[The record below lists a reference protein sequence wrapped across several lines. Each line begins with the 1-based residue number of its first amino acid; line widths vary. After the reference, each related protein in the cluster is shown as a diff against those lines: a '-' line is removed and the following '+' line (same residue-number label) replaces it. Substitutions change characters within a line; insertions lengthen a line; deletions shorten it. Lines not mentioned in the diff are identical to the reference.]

1 MKTKHNSSS
10 QDSSKKID
18 VLQFPYKHTTE
29 MQMIFLHGLLP
40 EKHKRL
46 YAASEAL
53 KLGHGGISYIAT
65 VLNCDRKTIY
75 RGISELKNPETIQRD
90 KIRAKGGGRKKSID
104 IIPNIDE
111 KFLGILKD
119 FTAGDPMDEKIRWTN
134 LTLQQIADKLKK
146 EGIEVS
152 KKIVKQLFKKHGYT
166 KPIWAGDV
174 CSVPFITDDR
184 HKQILEAILDST
196 HPNHAE
202 ATAWLRAEQAK
213 LSIKKLVASASSG
226 IEVFRYLN
234 FILRLNFS
242 LTKRKK

>member
-18 VLQFPYKHTTE
+18 ILQFPYKHTTE

-166 KPIWAGDV
+166 KRKAQK
-174 CSVPFITDDR
+174 SVSIGQSKDR
-184 HKQILEAILDST
+184 NKQFEII
-196 HPNHAE
+196 
-202 ATAWLRAEQAK
+202 AK
-213 LSIKKLVASASSG
+213 IKKTYNCWESDHKHGYEKKGAYRELVS
-226 IEVFRYLN
+226 
-234 FILRLNFS
+234 
-242 LTKRKK
+242 